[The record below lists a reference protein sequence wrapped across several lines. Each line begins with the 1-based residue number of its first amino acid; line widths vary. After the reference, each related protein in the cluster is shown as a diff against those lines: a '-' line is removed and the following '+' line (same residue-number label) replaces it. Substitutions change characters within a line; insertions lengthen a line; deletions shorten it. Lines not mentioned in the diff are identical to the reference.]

1 MQRLLPDFF
10 KERLFRGF
18 FFYFFISLLIPFHSS
33 ASCVD
38 LLKIRELIKLNNP
51 RSKSSD
57 FDANQVDVLGR
68 SERYNSHEKIEIV
81 HDFQKPPKV
90 VVGLEQKVYGK
101 IRSEDQIS
109 AWFQNIAGRFKEIRA
124 KFADAEL
131 TRAQSTDPRLNVPP
145 TSLMSIEEFLGLLD
159 GAFASEKYP
168 LAKILKDFDIKQ
180 IRFVDG
186 KSFDANQKMWITR
199 LFKKNEIV
207 LEVPNVDFEN
217 RLEAALWMKGF
228 IVTLHEAARKYVSSA
243 LDDSSNM
250 LGIVRRF
257 NLLSS
262 SDKPTAEELW
272 NNDSGDGT
280 SFKKKTKKLDY
291 AVGDMLQELTDYIE
305 NLTSGSFSQNE
316 LVKLTEKNFQYQ
328 KIYPFV
334 NLALEANT
342 FSKYAPFTA
351 FINTHP
357 LYWYEPSRIWLE
369 GKRAIRLERLI
380 LQQRMDSYFSR
391 RKRTSFSNVIGYALA
406 GASVY
411 NYVQQGSPLDLDNK
425 KEELLKA
432 TEKLNSSEENLL
444 GDIKS
449 LQVEYAQLKKVLN
462 EAETAKDDTKVIETN
477 KKMSAILQRLEALD
491 IDK

>member
-1 MQRLLPDFF
+1 
-10 KERLFRGF
+10 
-18 FFYFFISLLIPFHSS
+18 
-33 ASCVD
+33 
-38 LLKIRELIKLNNP
+38 
-51 RSKSSD
+51 
-57 FDANQVDVLGR
+57 
-68 SERYNSHEKIEIV
+68 
-81 HDFQKPPKV
+81 
-90 VVGLEQKVYGK
+90 
-101 IRSEDQIS
+101 
-109 AWFQNIAGRFKEIRA
+109 
-124 KFADAEL
+124 
-131 TRAQSTDPRLNVPP
+131 
-145 TSLMSIEEFLGLLD
+145 
-159 GAFASEKYP
+159 
-168 LAKILKDFDIKQ
+168 
-180 IRFVDG
+180 
-186 KSFDANQKMWITR
+186 
-199 LFKKNEIV
+199 
-207 LEVPNVDFEN
+207 
-217 RLEAALWMKGF
+217 
-228 IVTLHEAARKYVSSA
+228 
-243 LDDSSNM
+243 M

-411 NYVQQGSPLDLDNK
+411 NYVQQGYPLDLDNK